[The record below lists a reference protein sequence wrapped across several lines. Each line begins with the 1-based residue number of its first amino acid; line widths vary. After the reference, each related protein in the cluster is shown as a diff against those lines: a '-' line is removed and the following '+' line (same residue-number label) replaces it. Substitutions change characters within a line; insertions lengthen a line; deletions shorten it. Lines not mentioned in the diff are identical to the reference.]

1 MLRQVFERLA
11 GTLTTLVLSSFVI
24 FGSLFLVPGDTAS
37 FLLRGR
43 AVSPEAL
50 EVIRRQYRLD
60 DPFLVQYLNWIRGI
74 VSGDMGQS
82 TQFRQD
88 VAELLA
94 ARAPTTLFLMVYSGL
109 IVVIVGLILGT
120 IAATR
125 GGIVD
130 KIVLVGT
137 SVATAT
143 PAFVAAIFLMGFL
156 SVQLGWFPTFGNGE
170 GLVDR
175 LYHLTLPAIALGFTL
190 LGLLA
195 RVTRASMI
203 NTMQLEH
210 VEVARSRG
218 LPERTVT
225 RRHILRNSLG
235 PILTVTGAMISALL
249 VSTVIVETAFGLS
262 GLGSLL
268 VQAVTARD
276 FPVVQSIALLGV
288 MIFVLSNLV
297 LDLLYPLIDPR
308 IKLGKVARA

>member
-1 MLRQVFERLA
+1 MLRQIFERLA

-24 FGSLFLVPGDTAS
+24 FSSLFLAPGDTAS
-37 FLLRGR
+37 YLLRGR

-50 EVIRRQYRLD
+50 EAIRRQYRLD
-60 DPFLVQYLNWIRGI
+60 DPFLVQYVNWIRGI

-94 ARAPTTLFLMVYSGL
+94 ARAPTTLLLIVYSGL
-109 IVVIVGLILGT
+109 IVVVVGLILGT

-130 KIVLVGT
+130 KIVLIGT
-137 SVATAT
+137 SIATAT
-143 PAFVAAIFLMGFL
+143 PSFVAAIFLMGFL

-195 RVTRASMI
+195 RVTRASMM

-268 VQAVTARD
+268 VQGVTARD
-276 FPVVQSIALLGV
+276 FPVVQAIALLGV
-288 MIFVLSNLV
+288 VIFVISNLV